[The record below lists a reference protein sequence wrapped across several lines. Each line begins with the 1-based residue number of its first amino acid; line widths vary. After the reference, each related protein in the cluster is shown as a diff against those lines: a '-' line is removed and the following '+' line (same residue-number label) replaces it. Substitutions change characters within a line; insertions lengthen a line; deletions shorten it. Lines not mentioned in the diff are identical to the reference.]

1 MVYALALE
9 DLRRRVDSMTTAAAI
24 AMAIGRDVT
33 PPDWYDVR
41 EQFDDD
47 LCAPPDH
54 QRPEYQTPEAI
65 QLRALGLR

>member
-1 MVYALALE
+1 VYALLLE

-24 AMAIGRDVT
+24 AAVMGSDVT
-33 PPDWYDVR
+33 LPDWFDVR
-41 EQFDDD
+41 ERFDAD